1 MVLSCLG
8 LGLGGWL
15 GVCCY
20 GSEDWADVCFI
31 PLCANDR
38 GVLYF
43 SSGACMDGGG
53 RLSERLG
60 ADGGEMR

>member
-38 GVLYF
+38 GCCTFLVGLVWMAEVGYLK
-43 SSGACMDGGG
+43 D
-53 RLSERLG
+53 
-60 ADGGEMR
+60 

>member
-1 MVLSCLG
+1 VVLSCLG

-38 GVLYF
+38 GCCTFLVGLVWMAEVGYLK
-43 SSGACMDGGG
+43 D
-53 RLSERLG
+53 
-60 ADGGEMR
+60 